1 MLSMASA
8 VIAGLLESRETL
20 FLLSPH
26 QRKQRSCEALVME
39 QNISFTLWER
49 KHGNK
54 QHGDLY
60 FIIVSRN
67 SQAFGKNQEHL
78 SGQPGLK
85 TLQHFPLQQR
95 AHCQALLSSKTGPAV
110 DAVIRKCKVV
120 LSLENLGC
128 R

>member
-85 TLQHFPLQQR
+85 TLQHF
-95 AHCQALLSSKTGPAV
+95 AAESTLSSSS
-110 DAVIRKCKVV
+110 V
-120 LSLENLGC
+120 L
-128 R
+128 